1 MRFSSTFIGPMT
13 RTRSLA
19 LALTVTVGFVFST
32 TTVAFAQPDSE
43 DSADEGP
50 VSAPEPAIAKAS
62 KRAPAKQKRRR
73 KSRVV
78 GHVVPESQ
86 LRSQPLDRPSGR
98 LVLYGLNT
106 GESADLNIYNPD
118 GSYNVEQLE
127 RANNMLRCKRTDT
140 TKPIEPRLLTL
151 LSHVYDH
158 FGKRLEIVS
167 GYRNQRKQ
175 TSYHFKG
182 SASDIRIPGVPPKK
196 LLAFASTLDE
206 GGMGIGIYPRA
217 RFVHIDVRPLPSYR
231 WIDNARPRANSPD
244 KQPPRGWKR
253 KKLQS

>member
-1 MRFSSTFIGPMT
+1 MT
-13 RTRSLA
+13 RTRSLT
-19 LALTVTVGFVFST
+19 LALTVTLGFAFGST
-32 TTVAFAQPDSE
+32 SVAVAQPDSE
-43 DSADEGP
+43 DGADEGP
-50 VSAPEPAIAKAS
+50 ASPPEPAVAKAA
-62 KRAPAKQKRRR
+62 KRGASKQKRRR

-78 GHVVPESQ
+78 GHVVPEGQ
-86 LRSQPLDRPSGR
+86 LRIQPLDRPSGR

-127 RANNMLRCKRTDT
+127 LASNMLRCKRTDT
-140 TKPIEPRLLTL
+140 SKPIEPRLLAL

-158 FGKRLEIVS
+158 FGKRLEVVS

-182 SASDIRIPGVPPKK
+182 SASDIRISGVPPKK
-196 LLAFASTLDE
+196 IVAFASTLDE

-217 RFVHIDVRPLPSYR
+217 RFVHIDVRPPPSYR

-244 KQPPRGWKR
+244 KLPPRGWKR